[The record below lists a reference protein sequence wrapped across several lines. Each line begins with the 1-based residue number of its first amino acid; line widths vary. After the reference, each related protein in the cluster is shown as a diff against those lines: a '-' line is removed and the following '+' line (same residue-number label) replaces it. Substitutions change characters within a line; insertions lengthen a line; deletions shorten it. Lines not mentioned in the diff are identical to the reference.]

1 MTILPM
7 RATTALRSALVG
19 LVLGAAGPAAVGA
32 DAFTSPDILVLG
44 DSQISFGSGPV
55 FVDFMSQLDT
65 ACAPTRTQSRM
76 LKQLG
81 EMKVGVI
88 GVRSTSIH
96 SWTARKGAAK
106 GAICNVDKKWKVNA
120 GTYGVVNTTGNE
132 FKQMGQGRNYQFC
145 SAGKSPFEAMFRD
158 DYYAPKL
165 LVLTFLGNA
174 ARRWADQPELALADV
189 RNLEKQLPPDLPC
202 VFMTTAPAHTKKVSR
217 LRARAQDNISK
228 AFRKTGGRCAFV
240 EGITPETIATNQS
253 TPSFFRRHKDG
264 RVKDPYHP
272 NERGARHHF
281 KQRGPALCAAIF
293 EVLARTP
300 SNS

>member
-1 MTILPM
+1 MTGIVLG
-7 RATTALRSALVG
+7 TALY
-19 LVLGAAGPAAVGA
+19 GAPAFAEN
-32 DAFTSPDILVLG
+32 FTSPDILVLG

-55 FVDFMSQLDT
+55 FVDFLSELDT
-65 ACAPTRTQSRM
+65 LCAPTKRQSRQ

-106 GAICNVDKKWKVNA
+106 GSICNVDAKWKVNA
-120 GTYGVVNTTGNE
+120 GTYGVVNTTQNA

-145 SAGKSPFEAMFRD
+145 SVGKSPFETMFRE
-158 DYYAPKL
+158 DYYNPKL
-165 LVLTFLGNA
+165 LVLAFLGNA
-174 ARRWADQPELALADV
+174 AKRWASQPDAAVADV
-189 RNLEKQLPPDLPC
+189 RRLTQQLPADLPC
-202 VFMTTAPAHTKKVSR
+202 VFMTTAPAHTKKVAKSR
-217 LRARAQDNISK
+217 SRAQENIQK
-228 AFRKTGGRCAFV
+228 AFAKTGNRCTFV
-240 EGITPETIATNQS
+240 KGITPETIAVNQS
-253 TPSFFRRHKDG
+253 TPSFFRRNEDG

-281 KQRGPALCAAIF
+281 KQRTPAICTAIF
-293 EVLARTP
+293 DALDSKP